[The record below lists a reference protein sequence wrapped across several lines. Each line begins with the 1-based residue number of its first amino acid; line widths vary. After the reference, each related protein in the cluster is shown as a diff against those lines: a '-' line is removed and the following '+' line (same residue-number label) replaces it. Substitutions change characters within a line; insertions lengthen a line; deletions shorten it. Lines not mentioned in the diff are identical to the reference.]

1 MRAPGRRRLASRRD
15 SSPGDES
22 APSRE
27 ISSVV
32 TAHQAT
38 PSTGRGADVDPRSML
53 LITLDSCRHDTFVA
67 ADAPNLKAVGAQV
80 HRVQAPSHF
89 TYASHMAMWVGVT
102 PGVAERAEPYL
113 NPKFAKFFRI
123 SNGARRAYGPSAFE
137 LEGRN
142 IVDGFRQAGY
152 RTIGCGALGWFN
164 PATPA
169 GAVVTADFE
178 RIAHFGWPWSV
189 EAQVA
194 WLLAELDAAAG
205 EPVFAFLN
213 VGETHAPYWH
223 EGASWSR
230 DDNPCQPFQTVDR
243 RADCA
248 ARQRACL
255 EHVDVALA
263 PLLARFAGAST
274 VVTADH
280 GDCWGED
287 GIWEHGVSHPATLT
301 VPLVFRVEAG
311 IDRARARL
319 HAAESAYVSN
329 RDAASESP
337 PPARRERLV
346 EPVALDSVVT
356 LREDLVCT
364 EIDGEVLIVDAVS
377 GQYHG
382 CGATGS
388 HIVQL
393 LADGTRIDDVVGAL
407 MGMYNI
413 DRQTCVEEVLA
424 FLQALDEKCLL
435 TNRVRE

>member
-1 MRAPGRRRLASRRD
+1 
-15 SSPGDES
+15 
-22 APSRE
+22 
-27 ISSVV
+27 
-32 TAHQAT
+32 
-38 PSTGRGADVDPRSML
+38 
-53 LITLDSCRHDTFVA
+53 
-67 ADAPNLKAVGAQV
+67 
-80 HRVQAPSHF
+80 
-89 TYASHMAMWVGVT
+89 
-102 PGVAERAEPYL
+102 
-113 NPKFAKFFRI
+113 
-123 SNGARRAYGPSAFE
+123 ARRAYGPSAFE

-142 IVDGFRQAGY
+142 IVDGFRLAGY

-189 EAQVA
+189 KRQVA
-194 WLLAELDAAAG
+194 WLLDELDAAAG
-205 EPVFAFLN
+205 QPVFMFLN

-223 EGASWSR
+223 EGAAWSG

-248 ARQRACL
+248 QRQRACL
-255 EHVDVALA
+255 EQVDAQLA

-301 VPLVFRVEAG
+301 VPLVFRVEPR

-319 HAAESAYVSN
+319 HAAEVAYASN
-329 RDAASESP
+329 RMLALDANSA
-337 PPARRERLV
+337 AERADGG
-346 EPVALDSVVT
+346 EPRAPVTFDSVVM
-356 LREDLVCT
+356 LRRDLACT
-364 EIDGEVLIVDAVS
+364 DFDDEVIIVDAIS

-388 HIVQL
+388 RIVRL
-393 LADGTRIDDVVGAL
+393 LAGGACVADIVGAL
-407 MGMYNI
+407 IGLYNV
-413 DRQTCVEEVLA
+413 DRQTCAEEVLA
-424 FLQALDEKCLL
+424 FLQALDEKRLL
-435 TNRVRE
+435 MNRVRE

>member
-1 MRAPGRRRLASRRD
+1 M
-15 SSPGDES
+15 
-22 APSRE
+22 
-27 ISSVV
+27 

-319 HAAESAYVSN
+319 HAAESAYASN